1 MCYSTESSLIAWVIS
16 VVIGCYLWNRNRKY
30 DRWNAS
36 FIWTFSAVQLWEAG
50 IWSTTGKSQ
59 QNLYLK
65 LLLLTLFAQ
74 PLMQSYSGWQA
85 TGSPTLKI
93 LTGILLLVW
102 FYTLYRTFTE
112 QFYASQGPHGHLVW
126 HSDSG
131 SFYAGKMPALGILY
145 LLGIFLPLLWMLP
158 KSILLLAIGIA
169 TLFWSLSQVS
179 IGEFGSYW
187 CYVAVAYSITAVYI

>member
-50 IWSTTGKSQ
+50 IWSSTNKSQ
-59 QNLYLK
+59 QNFYLK
-65 LLLLTLFAQ
+65 LLLLTLLAQ
-74 PLMQSYSGWQA
+74 PLVQTYSGWRA
-85 TGSPTLKI
+85 TGSRTLQI
-93 LTGILLLVW
+93 MTGVFLLIW

-112 QFYASQGPHGHLVW
+112 QFYVTKGPHGHLIW

-131 SFYAGKMPALGILY
+131 SFIQGNIPVIGILY
-145 LLGIFLPLLWMLP
+145 LLGLFLALLWILP
-158 KSILLLAIGIA
+158 TSIPLIAIGGA
-169 TLFWSLSQVS
+169 TILWSLLQTST
-179 IGEFGSYW
+179 GEFDSYW
-187 CYVAVAYSITAVYI
+187 CYVAVAYSITAIFV